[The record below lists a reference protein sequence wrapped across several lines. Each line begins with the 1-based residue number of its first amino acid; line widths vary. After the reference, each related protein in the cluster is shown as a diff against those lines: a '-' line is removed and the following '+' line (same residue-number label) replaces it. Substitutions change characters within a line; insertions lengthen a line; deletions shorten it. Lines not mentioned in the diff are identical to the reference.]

1 MLLLRDGCC
10 DIVLQV
16 AVITERGLVSI
27 ESITAECNLSV
38 ASKLTR
44 LVALSVAMPGDAAFA
59 RQAKR
64 KFLSPHLA
72 S

>member
-1 MLLLRDGCC
+1 MLLLRGGCC
-10 DIVLQV
+10 DIVQV

>member
-10 DIVLQV
+10 DIVQV

-27 ESITAECNLSV
+27 ESITAECNLAV
-38 ASKLTR
+38 ASKLPR

-64 KFLSPHLA
+64 KFLSPHPG